1 MEEIPHAADS
11 IYCPSCGHILKY
23 EGFYLSHLGDFYCSM
38 CSFKKSQ
45 LDLIS
50 KDWPQI
56 LVGIHNKYNT
66 LAAGLAS
73 RKLGVEMPKIFSTVK
88 TFKPAFGRA
97 EELTVNDKKIC
108 ILLSKNPVGMNE
120 TIKIV
125 NNSKKEGC
133 SSTTLLILNDRIP
146 DGIDVS
152 WIWDVDTELLVKLGG
167 NLIVSG
173 DRSYD
178 MALRLKYSQQNLISS
193 NSIFNLIVEENLNE
207 AIKIALNLT
216 TKTETLYIVPTYS
229 AMLEVREIIIGRKIL

>member
-1 MEEIPHAADS
+1 
-11 IYCPSCGHILKY
+11 
-23 EGFYLSHLGDFYCSM
+23 
-38 CSFKKSQ
+38 
-45 LDLIS
+45 
-50 KDWPQI
+50 
-56 LVGIHNKYNT
+56 
-66 LAAGLAS
+66 
-73 RKLGVEMPKIFSTVK
+73 MPKIFSTVK

-108 ILLSKNPVGMNE
+108 ILMSKNPVGMNE

-133 SSTTLLILNDRIP
+133 SSTTLLILNDRTP

-178 MALRLKYSQQNLISS
+178 MALRCL
-193 NSIFNLIVEENLNE
+193 
-207 AIKIALNLT
+207 
-216 TKTETLYIVPTYS
+216 LYTSPS
-229 AMLEVREIIIGRKIL
+229 PRD